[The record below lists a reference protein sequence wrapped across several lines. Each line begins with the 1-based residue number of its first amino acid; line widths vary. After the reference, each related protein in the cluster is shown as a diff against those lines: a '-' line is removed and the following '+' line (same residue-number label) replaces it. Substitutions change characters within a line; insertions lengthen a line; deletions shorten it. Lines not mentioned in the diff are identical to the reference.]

1 MANRPV
7 FVPRIEGNEVG
18 VETRNTEFQWFP
30 GMAKSQ
36 KQKSVLSLHEASGFD
51 KVLEIS
57 SKSELSLGIAL
68 SAFNLMI
75 KTPKGRSFSLEN
87 AFQSSKVFEL
97 DGPFIDLLSV
107 TPLEA
112 KRDERLKNSGK
123 MIAFRFFD
131 KEFPLEPKTLFY
143 DWLYV
148 NALYQNPDLANQ
160 VVQYQAFTDIE
171 FNPEKSFSCQAFS
184 AALYC
189 SLFKAQK
196 LEQALTSMDSFLDIT
211 ESVYAES
218 ELNRAQRGGNKP
230 KVQQEELF

>member
-7 FVPRIEGNEVG
+7 FVPRIKGNEVG
-18 VETRNTEFQWFP
+18 VETRNTEFEWFP

-36 KQKSVLSLHEASGFD
+36 KQKSVRSMHEASGFT

-57 SKSELSLGIAL
+57 SKSEVPLGIAL

-75 KTPKGRSFSLEN
+75 KTPKGRFFSLEN

-97 DGPFIDLLSV
+97 DGPFLDLLSV
-107 TPLEA
+107 RPLEA
-112 KRDERLKNSGK
+112 KRDDRLRSSGE
-123 MIAFRFFD
+123 MVAFRFFD

-148 NALYQNPDLANQ
+148 NALHQNRDLAEQ
-160 VVQYQAFTDIE
+160 VMQYQAFTDIE
-171 FNPEKSFSCQAFS
+171 FNPQKSFSCQAFS

-189 SLFKAQK
+189 SLVKAKK
-196 LEQALTSMDSFLDIT
+196 LDLALSSVDSFLDIT

-218 ELNRAQRGGNKP
+218 ELNREQKP
-230 KVQQEELF
+230 GERPKSQQEELF

>member
-7 FVPRIEGNEVG
+7 FIPQTEGNEVG
-18 VETRNTEFQWFP
+18 VETRNTEFEWFP

-36 KQKSVLSLHEASGFD
+36 KQKSVRSLHQASGFD
-51 KVLEIS
+51 RVLEIS
-57 SKSELSLGIAL
+57 SKSEEPLGIAL
-68 SAFNLMI
+68 SAFNLII

-87 AFQSSKVFEL
+87 AFQSSKVFEE
-97 DGPFIDLLSV
+97 DGPFLDLLSV

-148 NALYQNPDLANQ
+148 NALHQNSDLVEQ
-160 VVQYQAFTDIE
+160 VLQYEAFTDIE

-189 SLFKAQK
+189 SLVKANK
-196 LEQALTSMDSFLDIT
+196 LDFALSSVDSFLEVT
-211 ESVYAES
+211 ENTYAES
-218 ELNRAQRGGNKP
+218 ESNRTEKSSKNP
-230 KVQQEELF
+230 KAQQEELF